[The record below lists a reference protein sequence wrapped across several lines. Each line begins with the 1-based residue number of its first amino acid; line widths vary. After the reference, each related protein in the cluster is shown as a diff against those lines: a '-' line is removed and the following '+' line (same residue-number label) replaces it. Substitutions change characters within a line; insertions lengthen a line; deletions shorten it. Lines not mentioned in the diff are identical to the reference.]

1 MHIIVLQR
9 LTESNNV
16 IFVNDS
22 WIKDIT
28 SYMNPA
34 IILGIMLGF
43 QNDRIYKEVPS
54 LEEFLDL

>member
-1 MHIIVLQR
+1 MHASDDDITR
-9 LTESNNV
+9 LRLSP
-16 IFVNDS
+16 S